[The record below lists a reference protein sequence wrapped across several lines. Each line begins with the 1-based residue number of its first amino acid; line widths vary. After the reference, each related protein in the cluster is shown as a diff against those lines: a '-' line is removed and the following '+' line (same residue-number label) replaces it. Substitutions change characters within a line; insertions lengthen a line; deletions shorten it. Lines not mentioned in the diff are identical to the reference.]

1 MSTNKKFRIQ
11 NGVDIK
17 GEMSFNNTAVIDEF
31 GNVVAA
37 SLQTG
42 VYEIVDQAFVNG
54 LNITATVAQT
64 AESVTS
70 VSGFTT
76 SDIPQGSNL
85 YFTTEAARGAVQGGD
100 GIDYNQLSGEFSL
113 NLTAGNGLSVTGS
126 TVSLDGSAIS
136 QNLVPALDDVYSLGS
151 PDKVWRDVY
160 IGPGSLYI
168 NGTKILEDNSGTITM
183 YADSGQNLS
192 FGTTG
197 GGVID
202 LNAGAESIQ
211 VKSNF
216 ILSSGKTITTVGGV
230 PTQFGGDVELNGN
243 CIFGVASP
251 QTDGEAANK
260 GYVDA
265 RVDAASIAGSKT
277 FQNNVTVD
285 GNLTVHGTTTTVN
298 SETISL
304 ADNIIDLNSNVT
316 SGDPTE
322 NGGIRILRGDE
333 AAAQIRWNEAL
344 DQWEVFNGSVFTKIA
359 LSTTDLVQGTNEY
372 YTDAKVNALLNP
384 AKAVLEA
391 ADLAESTARAAADVA
406 LQGQIDAN
414 DSDQSVALGL
424 ETTRATAVEQTL
436 EQLISAEVVNRIDGD
451 AALQI
456 EVDANESKIG
466 VAEGKISTLESQMAT
481 SISNRAEL
489 QGDIATE
496 ASVRASADSDLLDS
510 ITGESSTRATADAQ
524 LQSALDSLTG
534 SVSSIDTAYKGAD
547 SDLGVSIA
555 LVDAKVDTILGSSP
569 EALDTLQEIVSAFQ
583 AADGSLNSV
592 ITNNS
597 SRLTSVENGVTS
609 LQSGVQA
616 NDADILSLQTSV
628 SDLQSD
634 LSDEVGFRT
643 SKDSDLESSIDSEV
657 QARQSADATLQ
668 SNITAEATSRSNAIT
683 AVNTAISNEA
693 TTRGNAVAQLQSDIS
708 TETSRAL
715 GVEGT
720 LNTAIVSEA
729 STRASADTAL
739 SGRVT
744 TLESANFGG
753 QITTESTTRESAD
766 NLLSG
771 RISTLESEM
780 DTVEGLVDSDRSVV
794 SSLDSTLR
802 GLITA
807 ESSARA
813 AADVSLQGQIDFI
826 KTNTDSAAL
835 DSLAEIVA
843 AFQNADANLVG
854 SVASNGAS
862 IASLEADMNSAQSS
876 IANHG
881 SRIGVV
887 EGKVTSIESWNTD
900 NLPQG
905 TTNKYWTAELTK
917 SVLTGGLCITYN
929 SATGEIKI
937 DEAEVAS
944 SLHTASSSDANAL
957 GGQSPTYYRIDIYD
971 INGTIVN

>member
-113 NLTAGNGLSVTGS
+113 NLTAGNGLSVNGS

-136 QNLVPALDDVYSLGS
+136 QNLVPSLDDTYSLGS

-192 FGTTG
+192 FGTSG

-216 ILSSGKTITTVGGV
+216 ILSSGKTITTVGGA

-260 GYVDA
+260 GYVDSKIA
-265 RVDAASIAGSKT
+265 ADHVGNKSFLGNVDV
-277 FQNNVTVD
+277 Q
-285 GNLTVHGTTTTVN
+285 GNLSVQGTVTTVN

-322 NGGIRILRGDE
+322 NGGIRVLRGDE

-424 ETTRATAVEQTL
+424 ETTRATAVELTL

-534 SVSSIDTAYKGAD
+534 SVSSIDAAYKGAD

-643 SKDSDLESSIDSEV
+643 SKDSDLQSSIDSEV
-657 QARQSADATLQ
+657 QSRQSADATLQ

-693 TTRGNAVAQLQSDIS
+693 TTRGTAVAQLQSDIS

-720 LNTAIVSEA
+720 LNNAIVSEA

-780 DTVEGLVDSDRSVV
+780 DAVEGLVDSDRSVV

-843 AFQNADANLVG
+843 AFQNADADLVG

-862 IASLEADMNSAQSS
+862 IASLEADMSSAQSS

-929 SATGEIKI
+929 STTGEIKI